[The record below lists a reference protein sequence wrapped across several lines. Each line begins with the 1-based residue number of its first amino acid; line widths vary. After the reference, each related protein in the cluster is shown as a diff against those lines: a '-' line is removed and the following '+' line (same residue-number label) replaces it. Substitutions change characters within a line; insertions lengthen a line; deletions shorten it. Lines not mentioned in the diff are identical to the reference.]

1 MFLTTCIEGF
11 FDFLQWEDVI
21 FFYDEKKSVP
31 QTRFSSNSLC
41 KIVKKCWKLLSI
53 LIKLCIFI
61 RPDSSIL
68 QINSLF
74 GILHPFS
81 TKIFH
86 SPTKNVNFLKKC
98 RIFCHFT
105 KYEKSN
111 HKYILWQ

>member
-1 MFLTTCIEGF
+1 MILTTCIEGF
-11 FDFLQWEDVI
+11 FDFPQFEDVI
-21 FFYDEKKSVP
+21 FFYGRKKSVP
-31 QTRFSSNSLC
+31 QTRFSSNGLS
-41 KIVKKCWKLLSI
+41 KIMKKYWKLLSI